1 MDKKAKILVTLD
13 IIGLLLCVIGVFVLT
28 IMFKIDNSLF
38 RYVFLLGDV
47 VVFMIFSSCLNDLE
61 LDLQKPVK
69 KYSIVKID
77 SKYINKLEN
86 NKRKLFFKF

>member
-69 KYSIVKID
+69 KYSMVKID

>member
-1 MDKKAKILVTLD
+1 MDKKRKILISLD
-13 IIGLLLCVIGVFVLT
+13 IVGLILSVVGVFVLT

-47 VVFMIFSSCLNDLE
+47 LIFVLFSSFLNDLE
-61 LDLQKPVK
+61 NDLQKPVK
-69 KYSIVKID
+69 KYSMVKID
-77 SKYINKLEN
+77 SKYINKLTN